1 MELPPIEVPIHVGI
15 RQEDFGR
22 AAFDNYIQHFRPAQL
37 VEGLGRENHRGVGF
51 SPRLERLDDVPL
63 NARILQKHPCL
74 VYEKCLEYG
83 TALPVTND
91 GVRPMQDVEQERF
104 ENFGVLAHFLE
115 VETLETRK
123 GNRVFR
129 IVEEESE
136 LAAARPLREPVRN
149 PMSQRVCQNSK
160 RSEGWVNRIQ
170 ILDLLVEIPFLAGFQ
185 VGWRRA
191 LQQNLH
197 KQGKKIEILLRRRK
211 RERIDPEVGGVD
223 SNLHVRTAE
232 ELREAFETA
241 AEVKNECPRV
251 IFLKIGDKKVKK
263 ERFSGSGSPENHCVG
278 HVPVVEV

>member
-1 MELPPIEVPIHVGI
+1 MELPPVEVPIHVGI
-15 RQEDFGR
+15 GEEDFCR
-22 AAFDNYIQHFRPAQL
+22 AAFDNHIQHFRPAQL
-37 VEGLGRENHRGVGF
+37 VEGLGRENHRGVCF

-74 VYEKCLEYG
+74 IYEKCLEYG
-83 TALPVTND
+83 TDLPVAND
-91 GVRPMQDVEQERF
+91 GVRAMQDVEQERF

-115 VETLETRK
+115 IETLETRK

-129 IVEEESE
+129 IVEEKSE
-136 LAAARPLREPVRN
+136 LAAACPLREPVRN

-160 RSEGWVNRIQ
+160 RSELWVNRIQ

-185 VGWRRA
+185 VDWRRA

-197 KQGKKIEILLRRRK
+197 KQGEKVEILLCRRE

-223 SNLHVRTAE
+223 SYLHVRTAKK
-232 ELREAFETA
+232 LRETFETA

-251 IFLKIGDKKVKK
+251 VFLKISDKKVQK
-263 ERFSGSGSPENHCVG
+263 ERFPGSSSPENHGVG
-278 HVPVVEV
+278 YVPVVEV

>member
-1 MELPPIEVPIHVGI
+1 MELPPIEVPIHIGI
-15 RQEDFGR
+15 GQEDLGR

-51 SPRLERLDDVPL
+51 SPGLERLDDVPL
-63 NARILQKHPCL
+63 NTRILQKHPCL
-74 VYEKCLEYG
+74 IYEKCLEYS
-83 TALPVTND
+83 TDLPVAND

-104 ENFGVLAHFLE
+104 ENFGVLGHFLE
-115 VETLETRK
+115 VETLETRE

-136 LAAARPLREPVRN
+136 LAAACPLREPVRN

-160 RSEGWVNRIQ
+160 RWELRVNRIQ

-185 VGWRRA
+185 VDRRRA

-197 KQGKKIEILLRRRK
+197 KQGKKIEVLLRRRK
-211 RERIDPEVGGVD
+211 RERINPEVRGVD
-223 SNLHVRTAE
+223 PYLDVRTAKK
-232 ELREAFETA
+232 LRETFETP

-251 IFLKIGDKKVKK
+251 VFLKISDKKVQK
-263 ERFSGSGSPENHCVG
+263 ERFPGSSSPENHGVG